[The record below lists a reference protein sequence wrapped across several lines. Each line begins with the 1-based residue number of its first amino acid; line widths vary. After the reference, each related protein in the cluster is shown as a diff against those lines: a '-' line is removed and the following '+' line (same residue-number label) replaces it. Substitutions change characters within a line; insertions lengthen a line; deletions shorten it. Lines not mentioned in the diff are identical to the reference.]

1 MLTLRSMLLVPILA
15 GLACSSSHEFA
26 QDPPSLPHL
35 ETAEPSGGSS
45 PAPKG
50 LRGVDTASLSGREKQ
65 AWWRLVAQ
73 LYSPCPDQAVSLV
86 QCVDEARACNA
97 CTPMAQFLAD
107 RIHKG
112 QTSVDAEAAAA
123 LRFGPDVKTIDL
135 VGSPSRGPATAPLTI
150 VVWLDFQCPAC
161 RHTEPVIEEFR
172 QKHAND
178 VRLVHKIYVLPKHA
192 TFGGPAAKA
201 AIAAHRQ
208 GKFWEM
214 EHVLFDNQKEI
225 EEGTVT
231 VEQCVKKVGLDMKR
245 YAVDVDSKE
254 TTEYLEHDMKQA
266 DEAGLR
272 ATPLVFLNGR
282 HFDQDYFRFD
292 ELEEW
297 LKLELALQ
305 KK

>member
-1 MLTLRSMLLVPILA
+1 MLTLRWMLVPILA
-15 GLACSSSHEFA
+15 CLGCSSSHEFA

-35 ETAEPSGGSS
+35 ETPEPSDSAS

-50 LRGVDTASLSGREKQ
+50 LPGVDTASLSGREKQ

-73 LYSPCPDQAVSLV
+73 LYSPCAEQAVSLS
-86 QCVDEARACNA
+86 QCVQESRACKA

-123 LRFGPDVKTIDL
+123 LRFGPDVKTID
-135 VGSPSRGPATAPLTI
+135 VAGAPSRGPATAPLTI
-150 VVWLDFQCPAC
+150 VVWLDLQCPAC
-161 RHTEPVIEEFR
+161 RHTEPLLQEFQ
-172 QKHAND
+172 QKHPNE
-178 VRLVHKIYVLPKHA
+178 VRVVHKIYVLPKHA
-192 TFGGPAAKA
+192 TYGLPAAKA
-201 AIAAHRQ
+201 AIAAYRQ
-208 GKFWEM
+208 GKFWEA
-214 EHVLFDNQKEI
+214 ERVLFDAQNEI

-231 VEQCVKKVGLDMKR
+231 VDQTIKKLGLDMKR
-245 YAVDVDSKE
+245 YAADVDSKE
-254 TTEYLEHDMKQA
+254 TSDYIERDMKQA

-297 LKLELALQ
+297 LKLEVELQ